1 MTSSQLAKNR
11 QAGYTL
17 VELSIVL
24 AVVAAIMVGG
34 LIAARKVYLSTSINN
49 QAKDSAMVISK
60 LQRQY
65 AGRGLTTGMTT
76 NVAAGLG
83 IWPTNRAIN
92 KDGSWTVNGVIS
104 GTTEWVSANTT
115 AATGFGA
122 NSGFIYTVKNVPRAG
137 CSEVVTSMD
146 SLAGY
151 IWVNATTAG
160 AESTEPAT
168 MTPTTGQVK
177 GTGAAL
183 NMANLGAACASA
195 DNVDIAISFIPD

>member
-1 MTSSQLAKNR
+1 
-11 QAGYTL
+11 
-17 VELSIVL
+17 
-24 AVVAAIMVGG
+24 
-34 LIAARKVYLSTSINN
+34 
-49 QAKDSAMVISK
+49 
-60 LQRQY
+60 
-65 AGRGLTTGMTT
+65 
-76 NVAAGLG
+76 
-83 IWPTNRAIN
+83 
-92 KDGSWTVNGVIS
+92 
-104 GTTEWVSANTT
+104 
-115 AATGFGA
+115 
-122 NSGFIYTVKNVPRAG
+122 
-137 CSEVVTSMD
+137 MD